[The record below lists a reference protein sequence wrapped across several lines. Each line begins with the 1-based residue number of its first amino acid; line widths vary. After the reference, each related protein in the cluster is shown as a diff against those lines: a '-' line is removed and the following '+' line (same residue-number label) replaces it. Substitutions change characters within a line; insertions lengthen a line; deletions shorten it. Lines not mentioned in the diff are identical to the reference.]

1 MQPSTSYW
9 PATISPGASLGAN
22 ENGVPQCGQNPSTSP
37 GCPSLPR
44 PTGRSH
50 APQNRLFSATSGFA
64 STAEAG
70 SRAGTGGMST
80 RPAPRWPRD
89 DLVLPARVRRL
100 PEPLPVVPVPVP
112 VVPVPVPVVPMPAP
126 PGPEKVAG
134 DGAEPAGATGWAGSG
149 ASPHVSQ
156 YPPSI
161 VPPQP
166 GRVHLITVLV
176 MAVSPVHSGRAPPAG
191 SR

>member
-1 MQPSTSYW
+1 
-9 PATISPGASLGAN
+9 PGSSLGAN
-22 ENGVPQCGQNPSTSP
+22 ENGVPQCAQNPSTIP

-89 DLVLPARVRRL
+89 DLLLPALVRRL
-100 PEPLPVVPVPVP
+100 PEPLPVRPLPVPVAP
-112 VVPVPVPVVPMPAP
+112 VP

-134 DGAEPAGATGWAGSG
+134 YGAGAAGAAGPAGSG
-149 ASPHVSQ
+149 ASPQVSQ

-176 MAVSPVHSGRAPPAG
+176 MAVSFVRIGRPP
-191 SR
+191 